1 MVKSNGARISANGRM
16 VQECAVVEAMREVG
30 IEEDKVDKTM
40 VTVAEPKL
48 ITLEEAA
55 GIARRTYYT
64 LQRWLRGGYLREYG
78 REKFPAR
85 GGGKVLVSLEEV
97 WYLAENPP
105 RPGPKKNGRRCS
117 MVRSNGGRV
126 SVNGRMVPEYVYVEA
141 MRCEGIQEEIIQ
153 KVVTAVEPKLITI
166 DKAAEIAEVAEST
179 VRSWISRQHLTIQ
192 DYEAYYPPS
201 GGKIMR
207 PLIDERELQVFLG
220 QPRKS
225 GRPKKEG

>member
-1 MVKSNGARISANGRM
+1 MVKSNGARISTNGRM
-16 VQECAVVEAMREVG
+16 VQERAVVEAMREVG
-30 IEEDKVDKTM
+30 IEEDKIDKTM

-55 GIARRTYYT
+55 GIARRTYCT

-126 SVNGRMVPEYVYVEA
+126 SVNGRVVQERAVVEA
-141 MRCEGIQEEIIQ
+141 MRREGIEDVRI
-153 KVVTAVEPKLITI
+153 KNVATAVWPKLITL
-166 DKAAEIAEVAEST
+166 DDASERYGLPYNT
-179 VRSWISRQHLTIQ
+179 LLSWVHRGHLTEHGRQ
-192 DYEAYYPPS
+192 PFPARR
-201 GGKIMR
+201 GGKI
-207 PLIDERELQVFLG
+207 LIDENELIHLLANR
-220 QPRKS
+220 PRS
-225 GRPKKEG
+225 GRPRKNGG

>member
-16 VQECAVVEAMREVG
+16 VQERAVVEAMREVG

-48 ITLEEAA
+48 ITLEEAI
-55 GIARRTYYT
+55 GIARRTYCT

-126 SVNGRMVPEYVYVEA
+126 SVNGRMVQERAVVEA
-141 MRCEGIQEEIIQ
+141 MREVGIEEDKID
-153 KVVTAVEPKLITI
+153 KTMVTVAEPKLITLEE
-166 DKAAEIAEVAEST
+166 AAGIARRTYRTLQRWLRGGYLREYGREKFPA
-179 VRSWISRQHLTIQ
+179 RG
-192 DYEAYYPPS
+192 
-201 GGKIMR
+201 GGKVLVSLEEVLYLAETPPR
-207 PLIDERELQVFLG
+207 PG
-220 QPRKS
+220 
-225 GRPKKEG
+225 PKKNGA